1 MSLNQLQNRF
11 LLTENDIPRQW
22 YNIHAD
28 SKVEPAAVISAQ
40 TGLPVTPDELGTLF
54 PMELIMQEV
63 SKDRYID
70 IPEPIRELYKLWR
83 PTPLIR
89 ARRFEKA
96 LDTPAHIYFKYE
108 GDSPS
113 GSHKFN
119 TALPQAFYNKQAGSK
134 AMTTETGAG
143 QWGSALA
150 IACQFFGIDLEVY
163 MVKASFDQ
171 KPYRRFL
178 METYGAQCYASPSER
193 TLTGRTIL
201 ASDPN
206 SSGSLGIAIS
216 EAVEVAATSGG
227 TKKYGLGSVL
237 HHVLL
242 HQSVIGE
249 EALKQMD
256 MAGEYP
262 DVVIGCVGGGSN
274 FAGIAFPFL
283 RENLRNGQ
291 RTRLVAVEPTAT
303 PSLTRGLYAYDY
315 GDTAG
320 MTPIVKM
327 HTLGHDFIPAP
338 INAGG
343 LRYHGMAPT
352 LCGLYDA
359 GLVEA
364 IAIPQLEVFEAGV
377 LFARAEGIL
386 PAPESSHAIRGAVIE
401 ALDAKEK
408 GEKRVIL
415 FNLSGHGHFDLTAY
429 NAFFNNNLEDYAYP
443 DENAATIKNRLPN
456 VLFPV

>member
-1 MSLNQLQNRF
+1 MEQQTKFILNE
-11 LLTENDIPRQW
+11 TDIPRYW
-22 YNIHAD
+22 YNINAD
-28 SKVEPAAVISAQ
+28 SPVEPAAVLNPGTKQ
-40 TGLPVTPDELGTLF
+40 PVTPDDLSVLF
-54 PMELIMQEV
+54 PMGLIEQEV
-63 SKDRYID
+63 SRERYIE
-70 IPEPIRELYKLWR
+70 IPDEVREAYKLWR

-89 ARRFEKA
+89 ARRLEKA
-96 LDTPAHIYFKYE
+96 LGTPAHIYFKYE
-108 GDSPS
+108 GVSPS
-113 GSHKFN
+113 GSHKSN
-119 TALPQAFYNKQAGSK
+119 TAVPQAYYNKVAGTR

-143 QWGSALA
+143 QWGSALSM
-150 IACQFFGIDLEVY
+150 ACQFYGMDLEIY
-163 MVKASFDQ
+163 MVKVSYDQ

-178 METYGAQCYASPSER
+178 METYGAKVFSSPSRE
-193 TLTGRTIL
+193 TNFGRNL
-201 ASDPN
+201 LDSDPEN
-206 SSGSLGIAIS
+206 PGSLGIAIS
-216 EAVEVAATSGG
+216 EAVEVAAMSQG

-283 RENLRNGQ
+283 RENLKGGQ
-291 RTRLVAVEPTAT
+291 RTRLLAVEPDAT
-303 PSLTRGLYAYDY
+303 PSLTKGVYSYDY

-327 HTLGHDFIPAP
+327 YTLGHDFMPPSIH
-338 INAGG
+338 AGG

-352 LCGLYDA
+352 LSGLVNA

-364 IAIPQLEVFEAGV
+364 VSVAQTKVFEAAV
-377 LFARAEGIL
+377 TFARTEGIL
-386 PAPESSHAIRGAVIE
+386 PAPESAHAIRTAIDV
-401 ALDAKEK
+401 ALIAKET
-408 GEKRVIL
+408 GEKKVIL

-429 NAFFNNNLEDYAYP
+429 NAYLSGKLEDYVYP
-443 DENAATIKNRLPN
+443 DAEKGAIRDRLP
-456 VLFPV
+456 VIEEPVVA